1 MTWIFEHEFM
11 RNALAAGLL
20 VSIGCGVI
28 GSFVVLNRMVFIS
41 AGVAHAAYGGIGLG
55 YFFGFSPVIGAV
67 GFSVVAALGMGAIER
82 RAQQRVDTV
91 IGVIWAAGMALGI
104 LLIDLSEGYKAD
116 LMSYLF
122 GSILAIPLLDL
133 WFMLA
138 LDGVIVL
145 LTILYFKELLAMS
158 FDENFTRIQNVPV
171 DRIHLVLQCMI
182 GLTVVMMMRVVGL
195 ILVIALLTIPPA
207 ISALFTRDMRRM
219 MILASLLGM
228 VFTTVGL
235 VLSFT
240 YDLTS
245 GASIIMVSAV
255 AYFLALVL
263 RRRGSHAAD

>member
-1 MTWIFEHEFM
+1 
-11 RNALAAGLL
+11 
-20 VSIGCGVI
+20 
-28 GSFVVLNRMVFIS
+28 
-41 AGVAHAAYGGIGLG
+41 
-55 YFFGFSPVIGAV
+55 
-67 GFSVVAALGMGAIER
+67 
-82 RAQQRVDTV
+82 
-91 IGVIWAAGMALGI
+91 MALGI